1 MKGLKKLA
9 SLLLAAVLAAGICMP
24 AYAAGGESTLT
35 IKTTAGHTY
44 KVYQLL
50 TGDVS
55 GVADGSGTVANVKAG
70 ANLKKDT
77 TAEQFVDAIKDK
89 TDAELGDTA
98 FSYVDGK
105 PVATVEGTGQ
115 SVETTV
121 ADGYYLVTDT
131 WTGGE
136 VTDGSDTMSRYMVAV
151 VGNTTMTPKTSTP
164 SIDKKII
171 DTDANAAIDGAP
183 QKTDTAA
190 IGDVIEYEVTGQVPN
205 MDGYKYYYYVVH
217 DTMSEGLTL
226 NQNSFVVTIGGKTLV
241 KDTDYYVY
249 FDAATNSFELALK
262 DLKALVNASDNDIK
276 VGSAI
281 SVKYTATVNDQ
292 ASIGVDPN
300 TNTAKLEYSNNPGSS
315 EKNDIEDKPG
325 LPKPG
330 TATGEGPNLIT
341 KTYVT
346 QLTIIKT
353 DDKGNRLEGAEFT
366 LVGENLNKV
375 IINIQGTFRL
385 ATGGETGEYYKLVDG
400 TYTTTAPSAAEEGQ
414 EGYNKDKYV
423 TLTPDYVRVTK
434 ATTSTEATGSP
445 KQITA
450 EVTADGTLV
459 FTGLNAGDYVLKE
472 TKTPEGYNTIG
483 DITFTISATQTG
495 ATGTAGG
502 KITWASSNPSISLDA
517 ANGVFSTTIVNKSGS
532 VLPSTG
538 GMGTMVFYAVGAVLV
553 IGAAI
558 LLVVKRRSQTK

>member
-24 AYAAGGESTLT
+24 AYAAGGESTLA

-50 TGDVS
+50 VGDVS

-70 ANLKKDT
+70 ANLKAGT
-77 TAEQFVDAIKDK
+77 TVEQFVDAIAGK
-89 TDAELGDTA
+89 TDADLGDAA
-98 FSYVDGK
+98 FSYVVGE
-105 PVATVEGTGQ
+105 PVATIVGDGAEK
-115 SVETTV
+115 SVNV
-121 ADGYYLVTDT
+121 ADGYYLITDA
-131 WTGGE
+131 WTGDAVEGA
-136 VTDGSDTMSRYMVAV
+136 SLSRYMVAV
-151 VGNTTMTPKTSTP
+151 VGDTTMTPKASTT
-164 SIDKKII
+164 SIDKKIV
-171 DTDANAAIDGAP
+171 DTDANAAIDGEF

-190 IGDVIEYEVTGQVPN
+190 IGDEIEYEVTGQVPN
-205 MDGYKYYYYVVH
+205 MEGYKYYYYVVH
-217 DTMSEGLTL
+217 DTMSKGLTL
-226 NQNSFVVTIGGKTLV
+226 DQGSFAVTVGGKTLI
-241 KDTDYYVY
+241 KDTDYFVY
-249 FDAATNSFELALK
+249 FDEATNSFELALE
-262 DLKALVNASDNDIK
+262 DLKSFAANNEIMA
-276 VGSAI
+276 GAAI

-292 ASIGVDPN
+292 ASIGLDPN

-315 EKNDIEDKPG
+315 DRHDDTNKGTPG
-325 LPKPG
+325 EG
-330 TATGEGPNLIT
+330 TATGEGPNLTT

-346 QLTIIKT
+346 QLSIIKT

-375 IINIQGTFRL
+375 IIK
-385 ATGGETGEYYKLVDG
+385 TGISFQEVAEGTGEYYKLKDG
-400 TYTTTAPSAAEEGQ
+400 TYTKETPSAADEGQ
-414 EGYNKDKYV
+414 EGYNKDKYD
-423 TLTPDYVRVTK
+423 TLTPDYIRVTT
-434 ATTSTEATGSP
+434 ATTSTEAVGTP

-502 KITWASSNPSISLDA
+502 KITWASSDPSIISLDA